1 MSTPRPPPLAGPWAT
16 WAAGATCAPYPTW
29 APCLTYPQDEYPR
42 PPPLPPPT
50 WTLGSLR
57 RLRPLCHL
65 GPLHDLSPTCGP
77 RAPYP
82 ARPYPT
88 SAWGRLGRMRRLRA
102 PLPFVCRWKKREEP
116 EGPKSPDADAP
127 ELRDVHGRPTQHEDH
142 ESTSRL
148 EDGHTETRTCDARGT
163 PNLWWDGLM
172 RNAEHTRHRKSGM
185 GWHEW
190 IQVKAEG

>member
-1 MSTPRPPPLAGPWAT
+1 M
-16 WAAGATCAPYPTW
+16 
-29 APCLTYPQDEYPR
+29 
-42 PPPLPPPT
+42 
-50 WTLGSLR
+50 GSLR

-148 EDGHTETRTCDARGT
+148 EDTRLDTR
-163 PNLWWDGLM
+163 LM

-190 IQVKAEG
+190 IQVKTEG